1 MSLPH
6 TTVPRARW
14 SQPYSLSLFKR
25 ELQPL
30 KADLVAF
37 QAWCTA
43 AQQFD
48 RPGGPLAD
56 STLECVLAT
65 LFLYLGFLEHHWGVA
80 EPGFH
85 DLLIA
90 EEIVQ
95 FLGFS
100 VDKGR
105 SIDSLRNIISHMRKA
120 LIWMV
125 NTKPELQIRVTEL
138 LSWLERVQKQLVIT
152 IPKRKR
158 DISAL
163 EGEGK
168 WVEAEELV
176 VKVAEFERR
185 VREEVGKVPEE
196 EPLGLAHARL
206 LHDCC
211 LAACMFSYL
220 PPLRLVCL
228 RSLYLPVVPGCSKSD
243 CRYHNCQG
251 NRLCYKNDKLHI
263 KLSHYKVDKK

>member
-1 MSLPH
+1 M
-6 TTVPRARW
+6 
-14 SQPYSLSLFKR
+14 
-25 ELQPL
+25 
-30 KADLVAF
+30 
-37 QAWCTA
+37 
-43 AQQFD
+43 
-48 RPGGPLAD
+48 
-56 STLECVLAT
+56 
-65 LFLYLGFLEHHWGVA
+65 
-80 EPGFH
+80 
-85 DLLIA
+85 
-90 EEIVQ
+90 
-95 FLGFS
+95 
-100 VDKGR
+100 DKGR

-120 LIWMV
+120 LIWMTNV
-125 NTKPELQIRVTEL
+125 KPELQIRVTEL
-138 LSWLERVQKQLVIT
+138 LLWLERVQKQLVIT

-185 VREEVGKVPEE
+185 VRGEVGKVPEE
-196 EPLGLAHARL
+196 EPLGIAHARL